1 MCTVAVE
8 AGRCC
13 MIKIIHRTVS
23 ELEISIKRLA
33 MTLINP
39 QNDFTESW
47 WWCLI
52 ILNELLAPFRV
63 IRVMDN

>member
-1 MCTVAVE
+1 
-8 AGRCC
+8 

-63 IRVMDN
+63 NRVMDN